1 MPPIPTAADSF
12 RDYVHARGAALS
24 RAAVL
29 LTGDPHL
36 AEDLVQQTL
45 IAVASRWERVM
56 DGGDPDAYVRRAL
69 YHQHISWWRRWRR
82 EPVPVERLP
91 EPAGVDPHGPLDTAI
106 AVRQA
111 LGRLTP
117 KQRAVLVL
125 RYFEDL
131 SEAQTAA
138 VLGIG
143 VGTVKSQVRDALA
156 RLRVVAADLVD
167 LQEVPQ

>member
-1 MPPIPTAADSF
+1 VPPIPAAADSF

-24 RAAVL
+24 RTALL

-36 AEDLVQQTL
+36 AQDLVQQTL
-45 IAVASRWERVM
+45 VGVAARWERIVA
-56 DGGDPDAYVRRAL
+56 GGDPDAYVRRTL
-69 YHQHISWWRRWRR
+69 YHQHVSWWRRWRR
-82 EPVPVERLP
+82 EPVPTERLP
-91 EPAGVDPHGPLDTAI
+91 EPAGFEPHGQLAAAI

-111 LGRLTP
+111 LRRLAP
-117 KQRAVLVL
+117 RQRAVLVL

-138 VLGIG
+138 VLGIS

-156 RLRVVAADLVD
+156 RLRVVAADLAD
-167 LQEVPQ
+167 LEEVR